1 MKDNFIGQICKDI
14 FTQIL
19 DLFIENDKK
28 LEIKKRLIDPLID
41 YYKNKLF
48 IYYGIITF
56 LLILVI
62 LTNLYIIFKIHKF
75 LWLLQ
80 KSSNKTN
87 FWKSS
92 NITNFLK

>member
-75 LWLLQ
+75 L
-80 KSSNKTN
+80 
-87 FWKSS
+87 
-92 NITNFLK
+92 